1 MNKRIAIFTD
11 VHGNLEGLKAILEDV
26 KKQNV
31 DDIICLGDTVGIGPN
46 SKECIN
52 MLIDNNIKITLGNHE
67 LYLLKGTDIDS
78 SIAKEE
84 KEHYNWVKSCLTNKE
99 IEFIKKCPLFYEY
112 TISYNNEIPNNK
124 IMFCHYLINDQNLIQ
139 PFEKNNLKN
148 DVDLFIKYSV
158 ENRTYVIG
166 HLHKCFDFNDV
177 EGISNDFIEKTGE
190 LPNIEVVESAG
201 CSYTDKVG
209 YTIIDIN
216 KSISIKRMIVKFD
229 REKFINKIL
238 KTDFPDKKNILKT
251 YYGIDFE

>member
-52 MLIDNNIKITLGNHE
+52 MLIDNNIKMTLGNHE

-84 KEHYNWVKSCLTNKE
+84 KEHYNWVKSCLTTKE

-112 TISYNNEIPNNK
+112 TISYNNEMPDNK
-124 IMFCHYLINDQNLIQ
+124 IIFCHYLINDQNLIQ

-148 DVDLFIKYSV
+148 DVDLFIKYND

-177 EGISNDFIEKTGE
+177 EGISNDFIEKTRE

-229 REKFINKIL
+229 REKFINKML
-238 KTDFPDKKNILKT
+238 KTEFPDKKNILKT